1 MQRRRTFASGTKVL
15 PPRNGLRPFTKRS
28 KGASRRQGEMPSRD
42 YEEFIAA
49 LNDHGVRYLLI
60 GAHAVAFHARP
71 RATKDLDVLLDPTP
85 EERAQSIGGAVRLL
99 RRGRLRVHVC
109 GFNRPRW
116 IIQLGVAPVRIDLLS
131 TVPGC
136 PTFQAGWRSR
146 VEARFGSVRAH
157 YLGLADLIRAKEA
170 AGRAQDQADV
180 HVLRRAQLT
189 RRSSRR
195 PKGRG

>member
-1 MQRRRTFASGTKVL
+1 MAY
-15 PPRNGLRPFTKRS
+15 
-28 KGASRRQGEMPSRD
+28 RD

-49 LNDHGVRYLLI
+49 LNAHGVRYLLI

-71 RATKDLDVLLDPTP
+71 RATKDLDILLDPTP
-85 EERAQSIGGAVRLL
+85 RNARRALAALRDFFGGADLGYTVADLTD
-99 RRGRLRVHVC
+99 
-109 GFNRPRW
+109 PRW
-116 IIQLGVAPVRIDLLS
+116 IIQLGVAPIRIDLLS
-131 TVPGC
+131 AVPGC
-136 PTFQAGWRSR
+136 PSFQAAWRSR

-189 RRSSRR
+189 RRSGRR
-195 PKGRG
+195 PKRRG